1 MGVLWPHQASR
12 RYAVA
17 IIHIRVSQHLKDRV
31 DRIRAEEKR
40 SLRAVVEIALEHY
53 CRDAESRKDPRHEA
67 A

>member
-1 MGVLWPHQASR
+1 M
-12 RYAVA
+12 A